1 MSKQEILSWTSIS
14 FSFSLVFFYVM
25 FVFGWPEVL
34 PDYSA
39 RFTKIFFNVFW
50 IAIIVELII
59 DFTESK
65 NRVNKDERD
74 EKIEAVGHRYAYRFL
89 TFMIVAI
96 LFQILLSNLLGKS
109 GSEYLLFGQPK
120 MIFHALFL
128 VLFSA
133 SIIKRLTM
141 IYHYRKSY

>member
-1 MSKQEILSWTSIS
+1 M
-14 FSFSLVFFYVM
+14 VFFYVM
-25 FVFGWPEVL
+25 FVFGWPDTL

-39 RFTKIFFNVFW
+39 RFTKIFINVFW
-50 IAIIVELII
+50 VAIIIELII

-89 TFMIVAI
+89 TLMIVTI
-96 LFQILLSNLLGKS
+96 LFQILLSNFLGKS
-109 GSEYLLFGQPK
+109 ASDYLLLGQPR

-128 VLFSA
+128 LLFSA
-133 SIIKRLTM
+133 SIIKRSTM

>member
-141 IYHYRKSY
+141 IYHYLKSY

>member
-120 MIFHALFL
+120 MLFL

>member
-1 MSKQEILSWTSIS
+1 
-14 FSFSLVFFYVM
+14 M

>member
-1 MSKQEILSWTSIS
+1 MSKQEILSWTSIG
-14 FSFSLVFFYVM
+14 FSFSVVFFYVM
-25 FVFGWPEVL
+25 FVFGWPDTL

-39 RFTKIFFNVFW
+39 RFTKIFINVFW
-50 IAIIVELII
+50 VAIIIELII

-89 TFMIVAI
+89 TLMIVTI
-96 LFQILLSNLLGKS
+96 LFQILLSNFLGKS
-109 GSEYLLFGQPK
+109 ASDYLLLGQPR

-128 VLFSA
+128 LLFSA
-133 SIIKRLTM
+133 SIIKRSTM

>member
-1 MSKQEILSWTSIS
+1 V
-14 FSFSLVFFYVM
+14 VFFYVM
-25 FVFGWPEVL
+25 FVFGWPDTL

-39 RFTKIFFNVFW
+39 RFTKIFINVFW
-50 IAIIVELII
+50 VAIIIELII

-89 TFMIVAI
+89 TLMIVTI
-96 LFQILLSNLLGKS
+96 LFQILLSNFLGKS
-109 GSEYLLFGQPK
+109 ASDYLLLGQPR

-128 VLFSA
+128 LLFSA
-133 SIIKRLTM
+133 SIIKRSTM

>member
-1 MSKQEILSWTSIS
+1 MSKQEILSWTSIG
-14 FSFSLVFFYVM
+14 FSFSVVFFYVM
-25 FVFGWPEVL
+25 FVFGWPDAL

-50 IAIIVELII
+50 IAIIVEFII
-59 DFTESK
+59 DLTESK

-74 EKIEAVGHRYAYRFL
+74 EKIEGVGHRYAYRFL
-89 TFMIVAI
+89 TFAIVAV
-96 LFQILLSNLLGKS
+96 LFQVLLSNLLGQP
-109 GSEYLLFGQPK
+109 GSDYLLFGTPN

-133 SIIKRLTM
+133 SIIKRSTM
-141 IYHYRKSY
+141 LYYYRKSY